1 MKICFIYVVVV
12 LLFFAEFADFEC
24 SPALFYAA

>member
-12 LLFFAEFADFEC
+12 LLFFAGFAEIKC
-24 SPALFYAA
+24 SLIYEQ